1 MIRVIDYPSPE
12 VADMELPM
20 VVSRMAVTELTLV
33 SGGQVLEEATVQVKF
48 GDIVTLVCS
57 AAGGRPEVWDMA
69 WGLTQEWWGNVTISS
84 LQYGDNDPLCPQQ
97 NCR

>member
-33 SGGQVLEEATVQVKF
+33 SGGQVLGDATLQVKF
-48 GDIVTLVCS
+48 GDIVTLVCE
-57 AAGGRPEVWDMA
+57 AVKQIIFPFFW
-69 WGLTQEWWGNVTISS
+69 QCPYI
-84 LQYGDNDPLCPQQ
+84 PLCPIGEF
-97 NCR
+97 CAFVRFV